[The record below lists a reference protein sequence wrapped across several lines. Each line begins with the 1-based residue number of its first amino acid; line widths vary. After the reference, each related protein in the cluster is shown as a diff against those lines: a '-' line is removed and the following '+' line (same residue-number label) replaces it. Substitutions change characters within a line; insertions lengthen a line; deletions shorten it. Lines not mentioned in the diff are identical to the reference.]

1 MAQAVTERNL
11 DQFLAQA
18 GMLVKWPKYPVWID
32 YDAEAD
38 VLYLS
43 FEHPQDA
50 TNSRMRDDGVLLHY
64 RGRKLVGVTIFEAS
78 KRC

>member
-1 MAQAVTERNL
+1 MDR
-11 DQFLAQA
+11 AQA
-18 GMLVKWPKYPVWID
+18 GMLVKWPKYPIWID
-32 YDAEAD
+32 YDAQAD

-50 TNSRMRDDGVLLHY
+50 THSRMRDDGVLLYY

-78 KRC
+78 TRR

>member
-1 MAQAVTERNL
+1 MAQTLTEERL
-11 DQFLAQA
+11 EQFLAQA
-18 GMLVKWPKYPVWID
+18 RMLVHWPRYPVWVD

-38 VLYLS
+38 VLYVS
-43 FEHPQDA
+43 FERPQNA

-78 KRC
+78 KRR